1 MLAFSRKGANGAKRI
16 SLVDEWIVGLVG
28 NARGHPFIQRS
39 TNPFI
44 RRFCRNE
51 ALILA
56 CGLPMIRACQL
67 RGCGAIDQ
75 DLRGLEKLSFAMSA
89 NKPDAYNAT
98 VIGREEINPQL
109 VILRVRP
116 DKEMF
121 DFKPG
126 QFAVL
131 GMLGGAPR
139 VVESAPEDVPTEPDK
154 MIRRAYSIASSSLE
168 KRYVEFY
175 LTLITSGQLTP
186 RLFALKHGDR
196 VFLGPKASGI
206 FTLDKVAPEKA
217 VILVATGTG
226 LAPYIS
232 MLRTMLVNDSQ
243 RKFVVLH
250 GARYSYDL
258 GYRGELESLALL
270 RPNFTYIPSITRP
283 DQDPHF
289 YGYTGRL
296 QALMEQGVL
305 ERESGVALDPAKA
318 EVFLCGNPDMVNL
331 VKILLEEKG
340 FATKNGSQPATIHVE
355 EYW

>member
-1 MLAFSRKGANGAKRI
+1 
-16 SLVDEWIVGLVG
+16 
-28 NARGHPFIQRS
+28 
-39 TNPFI
+39 
-44 RRFCRNE
+44 
-51 ALILA
+51 
-56 CGLPMIRACQL
+56 
-67 RGCGAIDQ
+67 
-75 DLRGLEKLSFAMSA
+75 MSA
-89 NKPDAYNAT
+89 NNQNPYNAT

-131 GMLGGAPR
+131 GLQGGAPR
-139 VVESAPEDVPTEPDK
+139 VAEATPEDVPTEPEK

-196 VFLGPKASGI
+196 VFLGPKASGV
-206 FTLDKVAPEKA
+206 FTLDRVAPEKA
-217 VILVATGTG
+217 VILIATGTG

-232 MLRTMLVNDSQ
+232 MLRTMLVSDGQ
-243 RKFVVLH
+243 RRFVVLH

-258 GYRGELESLALL
+258 GYRGELESLARL

-289 YGYTGRL
+289 HGHTGRI
-296 QALMEQGVL
+296 QALVEQGVL
-305 ERESGVALDPAKA
+305 EKESGVELDPAKA
-318 EVFLCGNPDMVNL
+318 EVFLCGNPEMVSV
-331 VKILLEEKG
+331 VKTILENKG
-340 FATKNGSQPATIHVE
+340 FAAKGGLVPVTIHVE